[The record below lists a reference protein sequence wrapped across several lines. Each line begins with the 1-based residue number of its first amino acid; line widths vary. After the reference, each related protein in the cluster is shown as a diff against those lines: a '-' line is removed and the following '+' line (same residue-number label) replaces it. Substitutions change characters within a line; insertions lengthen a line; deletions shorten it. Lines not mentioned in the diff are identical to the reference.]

1 MKNLAELTQEQAIEI
16 IEEVIQSY
24 GYTGDY
30 EGATFLVIETK
41 EQEDILEEK
50 SNMPLDELVKLA
62 YGINAD
68 WGYSDEYTLC
78 ANCSKIIKTRPT
90 SYSWKADYSLVKDCE
105 IWCNECCKNDI
116 ETVLETYINVSDKA
130 VTQFEIEELEDV
142 GFFKIGENYENGW
155 YGKIDNPNKIYD
167 EVSKIYDEV
176 IFFVTRVGQ
185 FHTDFIVMARWEGEE
200 EDMEALTDLLDELE
214 MEYHKKNN
222 RLVIGEWKNGT
233 WHVTKIGD
241 KYKLDGY
248 ATIFDEEEIVEFFEH
263 YRDM

>member
-30 EGATFLVIETK
+30 EGEKFLVIETNK
-41 EQEDILEEK
+41 QEEMLEEK
-50 SNMPLDELVKLA
+50 SNMSIGELVKLA
-62 YGINAD
+62 YGENAD
-68 WGYSDEYTLC
+68 WGYSDEYSSCTE
-78 ANCSKIIKTRPT
+78 CSKIIRTEPDNYGWT
-90 SYSWKADYSLVKDCE
+90 PDFSIVNECE
-105 IWCNECCKNDI
+105 LWCNECCRENI
-116 ETVLETYINVSDKA
+116 ETVLEGYINDPNKA
-130 VTQFEIEELEDV
+130 ITQFDIGELEDI
-142 GFFKIGENYENGW
+142 GFLKIGENYENGW
-155 YGKIDNPNKIYD
+155 YGKVDNPVKIYN

-200 EDMEALTDLLDELE
+200 EDMEPLTDLLDELE
-214 MEYHKKNN
+214 MEYYQKNN
-222 RLVIGEWKNGT
+222 KLVIGEWKNGT